1 MSIEQIRQF
10 EASARKL
17 YAVEALHQQGLLTD
31 QDMAT
36 IAEAAVEIQAG
47 RLTIAATVR
56 WLNSKEGVHLSNSS
70 VRNYLLSLS

>member
-1 MSIEQIRQF
+1 MSIEEIRQF
-10 EASARKL
+10 EASSRKL
-17 YAVEALHQQGLLTD
+17 YAVEVLHQQGLLTD

-36 IAEAAVEIQAG
+36 VAEAAAEIRAG

-56 WLNSKEGVHLSNSS
+56 WLNSKEGVHVSDSS